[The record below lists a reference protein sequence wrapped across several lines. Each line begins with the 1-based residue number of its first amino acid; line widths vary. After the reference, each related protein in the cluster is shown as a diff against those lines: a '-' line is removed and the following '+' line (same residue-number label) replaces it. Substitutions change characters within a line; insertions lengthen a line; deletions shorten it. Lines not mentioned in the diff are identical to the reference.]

1 MPIPQISA
9 YKTLR
14 IPICAEHARGLRT
27 SFLQVPV
34 RQSLLAWFFLS
45 WQEKLDGMAM
55 RVPTL
60 TGSVT
65 DLTVELARETTA
77 EEVNAAMKAA
87 ASGELKGILEYCEE
101 PIVSSDIVGSPYS
114 NIFDAPLTSVMGN
127 MAKIVGWYDN
137 EAGYSARLADMC
149 IKLANI

>member
-1 MPIPQISA
+1 M
-9 YKTLR
+9 
-14 IPICAEHARGLRT
+14 AR
-27 SFLQVPV
+27 
-34 RQSLLAWFFLS
+34 
-45 WQEKLDGMAM
+45 

-149 IKLANI
+149 IKLANL